1 LDYKRNKESYLRI
14 KNKIKKF
21 ALSLKAI
28 DIAKR
33 RLEKAKRK
41 RNDKKIRDKIGFEY
55 KDRNKEW

>member
-1 LDYKRNKESYLRI
+1 LRI

>member
-1 LDYKRNKESYLRI
+1 MDYKRNKESYLRI

>member
-1 LDYKRNKESYLRI
+1 MQRRNTLRI
-14 KNKIKKF
+14 RNKIKK
-21 ALSLKAI
+21 LISNSKAI
-28 DIAKR
+28 DSAKR